1 MTTYQ
6 MTKKKIM
13 KTKKIKQKN
22 DQEDE
27 TYIVTTYQEKLDLL
41 AQIHREIEKQKN
53 EPFLLLPSG
62 TVTNLARLS
71 D

>member
-41 AQIHREIEKQKN
+41 AQIHKEV
-53 EPFLLLPSG
+53 G
-62 TVTNLARLS
+62 H
-71 D
+71 